1 LPFHSIEVE
10 GTLKIVEQVVLAP
23 ATWITLGVVAVG
35 FAAWIKRDLFKGLS
49 QALEPVL
56 SRGLGFDWINR
67 KVTDLTV
74 GIGTRLQVTQTG
86 QLNWNILGILAG
98 LVVLLLV
105 LVRGK

>member
-1 LPFHSIEVE
+1 
-10 GTLKIVEQVVLAP
+10 
-23 ATWITLGVVAVG
+23 VG
-35 FAAWIKRDLFKGLS
+35 FAAWIKRDLFKSLS

-98 LVVLLLV
+98 LVVLLMV
-105 LVRGK
+105 LVRGI